1 MPWTV
6 FYISMSRICTV
17 REWSP
22 GYLCA
27 EAGHRILVLCLKVAD
42 VCPKVAD
49 VRFKLWDF
57 YPKAWDRTES
67 MFSQTFVY
75 VLPNFATSIP
85 ELFHLCPVCQGI
97 IFYSMKTNNSRTM
110 KRRPMLAGKARL
122 IAGAVMLAVAGGH
135 LSAQTAAPQ
144 KAKAYMVADAHLDT
158 QWNWDI
164 QTTIKEY
171 VWNTLN
177 QNLFLLNQYP
187 DYIFNFEG
195 GVKYAWMKEYY
206 PREYELMKA
215 FVKAGRWH
223 VSGASWDATDTL
235 VPSIES
241 FIRNIMLG
249 QEFYRKE
256 LGVES
261 TDIFLP
267 DCFGFG
273 WTLPTV
279 AAHCGLIGFSSQK
292 LDWRNNPFYGKSK
305 HPFTDVLWKGVEG
318 ESVMLAHGYDYGRR
332 WDNEDLSENKYLMEL
347 SRCTPLN
354 TVYRY
359 YGTGDV
365 GGSPTIASVAS
376 VEKGIKGDGPLKIIS
391 ATSDQLFKDYQ
402 PYDAHSELPVFDGE
416 LLMDVHGTG
425 CYTSQAAMKLYN
437 RQNELLGDA
446 AERASVA
453 AALLGTAEYPGKSL
467 TESWQRFI
475 FHQFHDDLT
484 GTSIPRA
491 YEFSWNDELLSLKQ
505 FSGILTH
512 AVGSVAGK
520 LDTRVKGIPVVLY
533 NASGFKA
540 ADVVTMEVKAP
551 RFPKGVAVYNEQG
564 KQVASQ
570 LVSYTDGKVRLLVEA
585 TVPAN
590 GYAVYDVRLSGEGR
604 KVSAVEATSIENSLY
619 KLTLNENGDITS
631 LLDKKNNKEL
641 VKAGKAIRLALF
653 TENESFEWPAWEI
666 LKKTVDATPISIT
679 EDVKMTLCENGALR
693 KTLCVEK
700 RHGDSFFRQY
710 IHLYEGILAHRIDFT
725 NEVDWQSANAL
736 LKAEFPLNLNNEK
749 ATYDLGVGSV
759 QRGNNSLTAY
769 EVYAQ
774 YWADLTDANGSYG
787 VSIMNDSKYGWDKPD
802 NNTLRLTLLH
812 TPKTKS
818 NYAYQDRQ
826 DFGRH
831 TFTYSLVGHTG
842 ALDVVRTRENAELLN
857 QRIKAFAVG
866 KHRGELG
873 KSYSLAFSDN
883 RNVLIKALKKAE
895 SSDEYVVRVYE
906 AGGKQAQK
914 ASIVFAD
921 NLVAAVE
928 ADGTEKTIGKA
939 AFSGNR
945 LEVSVNPNGI
955 KTYKVRFASNKKVQ
969 TVARPL
975 PLAYDKKCFSWNE
988 FKAAADFEAGYS
1000 YAAELIP
1007 TEMNVNGV
1015 PFKLET
1021 REELNGMACKG
1032 NVLKLPAD
1040 CAYNRLYILA
1050 AAASDKDV
1058 KGIFRTGKS
1067 VQEIIVPSYTGF
1079 IGQWGHTGHTEGYLK
1094 DAEVAY
1100 VGTHRHSGEGDQPYE
1115 FTYMFKF
1122 AIDLPEKATE
1132 VVLPDNKDIVIFAA
1146 TLTNV
1151 AAASVCPVSELF
1163 RTANKCN
1170 RYQTESSTERVN
1182 ILKQDM
1188 VMGYSSYVNEKEKP
1202 AFMVDGD
1209 ENTKWCAIAEMPH
1222 YVDFDLGSERSI
1234 NGWKLLNAAGENH
1247 SYITSSCFLQGKT
1260 DKNSEWRTLDYVSGN
1275 GKNVLNRTLNKPESV
1290 RYLRLLVTQPMQ
1302 SASGKDVRIYEME
1315 VYAK

>member
-1 MPWTV
+1 
-6 FYISMSRICTV
+6 
-17 REWSP
+17 
-22 GYLCA
+22 
-27 EAGHRILVLCLKVAD
+27 
-42 VCPKVAD
+42 
-49 VRFKLWDF
+49 
-57 YPKAWDRTES
+57 
-67 MFSQTFVY
+67 
-75 VLPNFATSIP
+75 
-85 ELFHLCPVCQGI
+85 
-97 IFYSMKTNNSRTM
+97 MKM
-110 KRRPMLAGKARL
+110 KRMLTGKARL
-122 IAGAVMLAVAGGH
+122 IAGAMMLVVAGGQV
-135 LSAQTAAPQ
+135 SAQTVAPK

-305 HPFTDVLWKGVEG
+305 HPFTIGLWKGVDG
-318 ESVMLAHGYDYGRR
+318 ASIMLAHGYDYGRR
-332 WDNEDLSENKYLMEL
+332 WNNEDLSKNKDLMEL
-347 SRCTPLN
+347 SKRTPLN

-376 VEKGIKGDGPLKIIS
+376 VEKGINGDGPLKIIS

-402 PYDAHSELPVFDGE
+402 PYNAHSELSVFDGE

-512 AVGSVAGK
+512 AVESVAGK
-520 LDTRVKGIPVVLY
+520 LDTRVKGTPVVLY
-533 NASGFKA
+533 NALGFKA
-540 ADVVTMEVKAP
+540 TDVVTMEVEAS

-590 GYAVYDVRLSGEGR
+590 GYAVYDVRLSGEGK
-604 KVSAVEATSIENSLY
+604 KVSVVEAASIENSLY

-710 IHLYEGILAHRIDFT
+710 IHLYEGALAHRIDFT
-725 NEVDWQSANAL
+725 NEVDWQSTNAL

-759 QRGNNSLTAY
+759 QRGNNILTAY

-774 YWADLTDANGSYG
+774 YWVDLTEANGSYG

-812 TPKTKS
+812 TPKTKR

-831 TFTYSLVGHTG
+831 IFTYSLVGHAG
-842 ALDVVRTRENAELLN
+842 ALDVVQTRENAELLN
-857 QRIKAFAVG
+857 QRIKAFATG

-873 KSYSLAFSDN
+873 KSYSLASSDN

-906 AGGKQAQK
+906 AAGKRAQK

-921 NLVAAVE
+921 DLVAAVE

-945 LEVSVNPNGI
+945 LEVSVNPNSI

-969 TVARPL
+969 TVAESL

-988 FKAAADFEAGYS
+988 FKAAADFESGYS

-1007 TEMNVNGV
+1007 AEMNVHGV

-1032 NVLKLPAD
+1032 NVLKLPVNH
-1040 CAYNRLYILA
+1040 AYNRLYILA

-1058 KGIFRTGKS
+1058 KGIFRAGKS
-1067 VQEIIVPSYTGF
+1067 AQEIIVPSYTGF

-1115 FTYMFKF
+1115 FTYMFKL

-1146 TLTNV
+1146 TLTDV
-1151 AAASVCPVSELF
+1151 AAAPVCPVSELF

-1170 RYQTESSTERVN
+1170 DYQVKSSVQRVN

-1222 YVDFDLGSERSI
+1222 YVDFDLGSERSV
-1234 NGWKLLNAAGENH
+1234 NGWKLLNAAGENY
-1247 SYITSSCFLQGKT
+1247 SYVTSTCFLQGKS
-1260 DKNSEWRTLDYVSGN
+1260 DKNGEWRTLDYVSGN
-1275 GKNVLNRTLNKPESV
+1275 SKNVLNRTLDKSENV

-1302 SASGKDVRIYEME
+1302 SSTGKDARIYEME

>member
-1 MPWTV
+1 MKKQIAV
-6 FYISMSRICTV
+6 
-17 REWSP
+17 
-22 GYLCA
+22 
-27 EAGHRILVLCLKVAD
+27 LVSALLLGGGAY
-42 VCPKVAD
+42 A
-49 VRFKLWDF
+49 
-57 YPKAWDRTES
+57 
-67 MFSQTFVY
+67 Q
-75 VLPNFATSIP
+75 
-85 ELFHLCPVCQGI
+85 
-97 IFYSMKTNNSRTM
+97 NS
-110 KRRPMLAGKARL
+110 
-122 IAGAVMLAVAGGH
+122 VQ
-135 LSAQTAAPQ
+135 AQKP
-144 KAKAYMVADAHLDT
+144 KAYMVSDAHLDT

-164 QTTIKEY
+164 QTTIKDY
-171 VWNTLN
+171 VWNTIS
-177 QNLFLLNQYP
+177 QNLFLLKQYP
-187 DYIFNFEG
+187 EYIFNFEG

-235 VPSIES
+235 VPSVES

-305 HPFTDVLWKGVEG
+305 HPFTIGLWKGVDG
-318 ESVMLAHGYDYGRR
+318 ASVMLAHGYDYGRR

-347 SRCTPLN
+347 SKCTPLN

-391 ATSDQLFKDYQ
+391 AASDQLFKDYQ
-402 PYDAHSELPVFDGE
+402 PYGSHPELPVFDGE

-453 AALLGTAEYPGKSL
+453 AALLGVAEYPGKSL

-512 AVGSVAGK
+512 SVGSVAGK

-540 ADVVTMEVKAP
+540 ADVVIIEVEAS
-551 RFPKGVAVYNEQG
+551 RFPKSVAVYNEQG
-564 KQVASQ
+564 KLVVSQ

-590 GYAVYDVRLSGEGR
+590 GYAVYDVRLSGEG
-604 KVSAVEATSIENSLY
+604 KEMPAVEAASVENSFY

-631 LLDKKNNKEL
+631 LFDKRNNKEL

-653 TENESFEWPAWEI
+653 TENKSFEWPAWEI
-666 LKKTVDATPISIT
+666 LKETVDATPISIT
-679 EDVKMTLCENGALR
+679 EDVKVTLCENGALR

-700 RHGDSFFRQY
+700 RHDDSFFRQY
-710 IHLYEGILAHRIDFT
+710 IHLYEGVLAHRIDFT
-725 NEVDWQSANAL
+725 NEVDWQSTNAL
-736 LKAEFPLNLNNEK
+736 LKAEFPLNLNNEV

-759 QRGNNSLTAY
+759 QRGNNILTAY

-812 TPKTKS
+812 TPKTKK

-826 DFGRH
+826 DFGHH
-831 TFTYSLVGHTG
+831 TFTYSLVGHVG
-842 ALDVVRTRENAELLN
+842 ALDVVQTRENAELLN
-857 QRIKAFAVG
+857 QRIKAFVVG

-906 AGGKQAQK
+906 AAGKQAQK

-939 AFSGNR
+939 TFSGNR
-945 LEVSVNPNGI
+945 LEVSVNPNSI

-969 TVARPL
+969 TVAEPL
-975 PLAYDKKCFSWNE
+975 PLVYDKKCFSWNE
-988 FKAAADFEAGYS
+988 FKAAANFESGYS

-1007 TEMNVNGV
+1007 AEMNVHGV

-1040 CAYNRLYILA
+1040 CTYNRLYILA

-1058 KGIFRTGKS
+1058 KGIFRVGKY
-1067 VQEIIVPSYTGF
+1067 VQEVIVPSYTGF

-1122 AIDLPEKATE
+1122 AIDLPERATE

-1146 TLTNV
+1146 TLTDV
-1151 AAASVCPVSELF
+1151 AATSVCPASELF

-1222 YVDFDLGSERSI
+1222 YVDFDLGGERSI

-1247 SYITSSCFLQGKT
+1247 SYVTSSCFLQGKS
-1260 DKNSEWRTLDYVSGN
+1260 DKNGEWRTLDYVSGN
-1275 GKNVLNRTLNKPESV
+1275 GKNVLNRTLNKSESV

-1315 VYAK
+1315 VYE

>member
-1 MPWTV
+1 
-6 FYISMSRICTV
+6 
-17 REWSP
+17 
-22 GYLCA
+22 
-27 EAGHRILVLCLKVAD
+27 
-42 VCPKVAD
+42 
-49 VRFKLWDF
+49 
-57 YPKAWDRTES
+57 
-67 MFSQTFVY
+67 
-75 VLPNFATSIP
+75 
-85 ELFHLCPVCQGI
+85 
-97 IFYSMKTNNSRTM
+97 MKNNNNRTM
-110 KRRPMLAGKARL
+110 KMKRMLTGKARL
-122 IAGAVMLAVAGGH
+122 IAGAMMLVVAGGQV
-135 LSAQTAAPQ
+135 SAQTVAPK

-206 PREYELMKA
+206 PSEYELMKA

-305 HPFTDVLWKGVEG
+305 HPFTIGLWKGVDG
-318 ESVMLAHGYDYGRR
+318 ASIMLAHGYDYGRR
-332 WDNEDLSENKYLMEL
+332 WNNEDLSKNKDLMEL
-347 SRCTPLN
+347 SKRTPLN

-376 VEKGIKGDGPLKIIS
+376 VEKGINGDGPLKIIS

-402 PYDAHSELPVFDGE
+402 PYNAHSELSVFDGE

-512 AVGSVAGK
+512 AVESVAGK
-520 LDTRVKGIPVVLY
+520 LDTRVKGTPVVLY

-540 ADVVTMEVKAP
+540 TDVVTMEVEAS

-590 GYAVYDVRLSGEGR
+590 GYAVYDVRLSGEGK
-604 KVSAVEATSIENSLY
+604 KVSVVEAASIENSLY

-710 IHLYEGILAHRIDFT
+710 IHLYEGALAHRIDFT
-725 NEVDWQSANAL
+725 NEVDWQSTNAL

-759 QRGNNSLTAY
+759 QRGNNILTAY

-774 YWADLTDANGSYG
+774 YWADLTEANGSYG

-812 TPKTKS
+812 TPKTKR

-831 TFTYSLVGHTG
+831 IFTYSLVGHAG
-842 ALDVVRTRENAELLN
+842 ALDVVQTRENAELLN
-857 QRIKAFAVG
+857 QRIKAFATG

-873 KSYSLAFSDN
+873 KSYSLASSDN

-906 AGGKQAQK
+906 AAGKRAQK

-921 NLVAAVE
+921 DLVAAVE

-945 LEVSVNPNGI
+945 LEVSVNPNSI

-969 TVARPL
+969 TVAESL

-988 FKAAADFEAGYS
+988 FKAAADFESGYS

-1007 TEMNVNGV
+1007 AEMNVHGV

-1032 NVLKLPAD
+1032 NVLKLPVNH
-1040 CAYNRLYILA
+1040 AYNRLYILA

-1058 KGIFRTGKS
+1058 KGIFRAGKS
-1067 VQEIIVPSYTGF
+1067 AQEIIVPSYTGF

-1115 FTYMFKF
+1115 FTYMFKL

-1146 TLTNV
+1146 TLTDV
-1151 AAASVCPVSELF
+1151 AAAPVCPVSELF

-1170 RYQTESSTERVN
+1170 DYQVESSVQRVN

-1222 YVDFDLGSERSI
+1222 YVDFDLGSERSV

-1247 SYITSSCFLQGKT
+1247 SYVTSTCFLQGKS
-1260 DKNSEWRTLDYVSGN
+1260 DKNGEWRTLDYVSGN
-1275 GKNVLNRTLNKPESV
+1275 SKNVLNRTLDKSENV

-1302 SASGKDVRIYEME
+1302 SSTGKDARIYEME

>member
-305 HPFTDVLWKGVEG
+305 HPFTVGLWKGVDG
-318 ESVMLAHGYDYGRR
+318 ASVMLAHGYDYGRR

-1202 AFMVDGD
+1202 TFMVDGD

-1247 SYITSSCFLQGKT
+1247 SYVTSSCFLQGKT

>member
-1 MPWTV
+1 
-6 FYISMSRICTV
+6 
-17 REWSP
+17 
-22 GYLCA
+22 
-27 EAGHRILVLCLKVAD
+27 
-42 VCPKVAD
+42 
-49 VRFKLWDF
+49 
-57 YPKAWDRTES
+57 
-67 MFSQTFVY
+67 
-75 VLPNFATSIP
+75 
-85 ELFHLCPVCQGI
+85 
-97 IFYSMKTNNSRTM
+97 MKM
-110 KRRPMLAGKARL
+110 KRMLTGKARL
-122 IAGAVMLAVAGGH
+122 IAGAMMLVVAGGQV
-135 LSAQTAAPQ
+135 SAQTVAPK

-235 VPSIES
+235 VPSVES

-305 HPFTDVLWKGVEG
+305 HPFTIGLWKGVDG
-318 ESVMLAHGYDYGRR
+318 ASVMLAHGYDYGRR
-332 WDNEDLSENKYLMEL
+332 WDNEDLSENKYLMDL
-347 SRCTPLN
+347 SKCTPLN

-391 ATSDQLFKDYQ
+391 AASDQLFKDYQ
-402 PYDAHSELPVFDGE
+402 PYGSHPELPVFDGE

-453 AALLGTAEYPGKSL
+453 AALLGVAEYPGKSL

-512 AVGSVAGK
+512 SVGSVAGK
-520 LDTRVKGIPVVLY
+520 LDTRVKGIPVVFY

-540 ADVVTMEVKAP
+540 ADVVTIEVEAS
-551 RFPKGVAVYNEQG
+551 RFPKSVAVYNEQG
-564 KQVASQ
+564 KLVVSQ

-590 GYAVYDVRLSGEGR
+590 GYAVYDVRLSGEG
-604 KVSAVEATSIENSLY
+604 KEMPAVEAASVENSFY

-631 LLDKKNNKEL
+631 LFDKRNNKEL

-653 TENESFEWPAWEI
+653 TENKSFEWPAWEI
-666 LKKTVDATPISIT
+666 LKETVDATPISIT
-679 EDVKMTLCENGALR
+679 EDVKVTLCENGALR

-710 IHLYEGILAHRIDFT
+710 IHLYEGALAHRIDFT
-725 NEVDWQSANAL
+725 NEVDWQSTNAL

-759 QRGNNSLTAY
+759 QRGNNILTAY

-812 TPKTKS
+812 TPKTKK

-826 DFGRH
+826 DFGHH
-831 TFTYSLVGHTG
+831 TFTYSLVGHVG
-842 ALDVVRTRENAELLN
+842 ALDVVQTRENAELLN
-857 QRIKAFAVG
+857 QRIKAFVVG

-906 AGGKQAQK
+906 AAGKRAQK

-921 NLVAAVE
+921 DLVAAVE

-945 LEVSVNPNGI
+945 LEVSVNPNSI

-969 TVARPL
+969 TVAESL

-988 FKAAADFEAGYS
+988 FKAAADFESGYS

-1007 TEMNVNGV
+1007 AEMNVHGV

-1021 REELNGMACKG
+1021 CEELNGMACKG
-1032 NVLKLPAD
+1032 NVLKLPVNH
-1040 CAYNRLYILA
+1040 AYNRLYILA

-1058 KGIFRTGKS
+1058 KGIFRAGKS
-1067 VQEIIVPSYTGF
+1067 AQEIIVPSYTGF

-1115 FTYMFKF
+1115 FTYMFKL

-1146 TLTNV
+1146 TLTDV
-1151 AAASVCPVSELF
+1151 AAAPVCPVSELF

-1170 RYQTESSTERVN
+1170 DYQVESSVQRVN

-1222 YVDFDLGSERSI
+1222 YVDFDLGSERSV

-1247 SYITSSCFLQGKT
+1247 SYVTSTCFLQGKS
-1260 DKNSEWRTLDYVSGN
+1260 DKNGEWRTLDYVSGN
-1275 GKNVLNRTLNKPESV
+1275 SKNVLNRTLDKSENV

-1302 SASGKDVRIYEME
+1302 SSTGKDARIYEME

>member
-1 MPWTV
+1 
-6 FYISMSRICTV
+6 
-17 REWSP
+17 
-22 GYLCA
+22 
-27 EAGHRILVLCLKVAD
+27 
-42 VCPKVAD
+42 
-49 VRFKLWDF
+49 
-57 YPKAWDRTES
+57 
-67 MFSQTFVY
+67 
-75 VLPNFATSIP
+75 
-85 ELFHLCPVCQGI
+85 
-97 IFYSMKTNNSRTM
+97 MKM
-110 KRRPMLAGKARL
+110 KRMLTGKARL
-122 IAGAVMLAVAGGH
+122 IAGAMMLVVAGGQV
-135 LSAQTAAPQ
+135 SAQTVAPK

-305 HPFTDVLWKGVEG
+305 HPFTIGLWKGVDG
-318 ESVMLAHGYDYGRR
+318 ASIMLAHGYDYGRR
-332 WDNEDLSENKYLMEL
+332 WNNEDLSKNKDLMEL
-347 SRCTPLN
+347 SKRTPLN

-376 VEKGIKGDGPLKIIS
+376 VEKGINGDGPLKIIS

-402 PYDAHSELPVFDGE
+402 PYNAHSELSVFDGE

-512 AVGSVAGK
+512 AVESVAGK
-520 LDTRVKGIPVVLY
+520 LDTRVKGTPVVLY

-540 ADVVTMEVKAP
+540 TDVVTMEVEAS

-590 GYAVYDVRLSGEGR
+590 GYAVYDVRLSGEGK
-604 KVSAVEATSIENSLY
+604 KVSVVEAASIENSLY

-710 IHLYEGILAHRIDFT
+710 IHLYEGALAHRIDFT
-725 NEVDWQSANAL
+725 NEVDWQSTNAL

-759 QRGNNSLTAY
+759 QRGNNILTAY

-774 YWADLTDANGSYG
+774 YWVDLTEANGSYG

-812 TPKTKS
+812 TPKTKR

-831 TFTYSLVGHTG
+831 IFTYSLVGHAGT
-842 ALDVVRTRENAELLN
+842 LDVVQTRENAELLN
-857 QRIKAFAVG
+857 QRIKAFATG

-873 KSYSLAFSDN
+873 KSYSLASSDN

-906 AGGKQAQK
+906 AAGKRAQK

-921 NLVAAVE
+921 DLVAAVE
-928 ADGTEKTIGKA
+928 ADGAEKTIGKA

-945 LEVSVNPNGI
+945 LEVSVNPNSI

-969 TVARPL
+969 TVAESL

-988 FKAAADFEAGYS
+988 FKAAADFESGYS

-1007 TEMNVNGV
+1007 AEMNVHGV

-1032 NVLKLPAD
+1032 NVLKLPVNH
-1040 CAYNRLYILA
+1040 AYNRLYILA

-1058 KGIFRTGKS
+1058 KGIFRAGKS
-1067 VQEIIVPSYTGF
+1067 AQEIIVPSYTGF

-1115 FTYMFKF
+1115 FTYMFKL

-1146 TLTNV
+1146 TLTDV
-1151 AAASVCPVSELF
+1151 AAAPVCPVSELF

-1170 RYQTESSTERVN
+1170 DYQVESSVQRVN

-1222 YVDFDLGSERSI
+1222 YIDFDLGSERSV

-1247 SYITSSCFLQGKT
+1247 SYVTSTCFLQGKS
-1260 DKNSEWRTLDYVSGN
+1260 DKNGEWRTLDYVSGN
-1275 GKNVLNRTLNKPESV
+1275 SKNVLNRTLDKSENV

-1302 SASGKDVRIYEME
+1302 SSTGKDARIYEME

>member
-1 MPWTV
+1 MKK
-6 FYISMSRICTV
+6 R
-17 REWSP
+17 
-22 GYLCA
+22 
-27 EAGHRILVLCLKVAD
+27 RIL
-42 VCPKVAD
+42 
-49 VRFKLWDF
+49 
-57 YPKAWDRTES
+57 
-67 MFSQTFVY
+67 M
-75 VLPNFATSIP
+75 
-85 ELFHLCPVCQGI
+85 G
-97 IFYSMKTNNSRTM
+97 KTH
-110 KRRPMLAGKARL
+110 L
-122 IAGAVMLAVAGGH
+122 IAGAVMLAVAGGQ
-135 LSAQTAAPQ
+135 LSAQTVAPK

-164 QTTIKEY
+164 QTTIKDY

-235 VPSIES
+235 VPSVES

-305 HPFTDVLWKGVEG
+305 HPFTIGLWKGVDG
-318 ESVMLAHGYDYGRR
+318 ASVMLAHGYDYGRR

-347 SRCTPLN
+347 SKCTPLN

-365 GGSPTIASVAS
+365 GGSPTIASVAF

-391 ATSDQLFKDYQ
+391 AASDQLFKDYQ
-402 PYDAHSELPVFDGE
+402 PYGSHPELPVFDGE

-453 AALLGTAEYPGKSL
+453 AALLGVAEYPGKSL

-512 AVGSVAGK
+512 SVGSVAGK

-540 ADVVTMEVKAP
+540 ADVVIIEVEAS
-551 RFPKGVAVYNEQG
+551 RFPKSVAVYNEQG
-564 KQVASQ
+564 KLVVSQ

-590 GYAVYDVRLSGEGR
+590 GYAVYDVRLSGEG
-604 KVSAVEATSIENSLY
+604 KEMPAVEAASVENSFY

-631 LLDKKNNKEL
+631 LFDKRNNKEL

-653 TENESFEWPAWEI
+653 TENKSFEWPAWEI
-666 LKKTVDATPISIT
+666 LKETVDATPISIT
-679 EDVKMTLCENGALR
+679 EDVKVTLCENGALR

-700 RHGDSFFRQY
+700 RHDDSFFRQY
-710 IHLYEGILAHRIDFT
+710 IHLYEGVLAHRIDFT
-725 NEVDWQSANAL
+725 NEVDWQSTNAL
-736 LKAEFPLNLNNEK
+736 LKAEFPLNLNNEV

-759 QRGNNSLTAY
+759 QRGNNILTAY

-812 TPKTKS
+812 TPKTKK

-826 DFGRH
+826 DFGHH
-831 TFTYSLVGHTG
+831 TFTYSLVGHVG
-842 ALDVVRTRENAELLN
+842 ALDVVQTRENAELLN
-857 QRIKAFAVG
+857 QRIKAFVVG

-906 AGGKQAQK
+906 AAGKQAQK

-939 AFSGNR
+939 TFSGNR
-945 LEVSVNPNGI
+945 LEVSVNPNSI

-969 TVARPL
+969 TVAEPL
-975 PLAYDKKCFSWNE
+975 PLVYDKKCFSWNE
-988 FKAAADFEAGYS
+988 FKAAANFESGYS

-1007 TEMNVNGV
+1007 AEMNVHGV

-1040 CAYNRLYILA
+1040 CTYNRLYILA

-1058 KGIFRTGKS
+1058 KGIFRVGKY
-1067 VQEIIVPSYTGF
+1067 VQEVIVPSYTGF

-1122 AIDLPEKATE
+1122 AIDLPERATE

-1146 TLTNV
+1146 TLTDV
-1151 AAASVCPVSELF
+1151 AATSVCPASELF

-1222 YVDFDLGSERSI
+1222 YVDFDLGGERSI

-1247 SYITSSCFLQGKT
+1247 SYVTSSCFLQGKS
-1260 DKNSEWRTLDYVSGN
+1260 DKNGEWRTLDYVSGN
-1275 GKNVLNRTLNKPESV
+1275 GKNVLNRTLNKSESV

-1315 VYAK
+1315 VYE

>member
-1 MPWTV
+1 MKK
-6 FYISMSRICTV
+6 R
-17 REWSP
+17 
-22 GYLCA
+22 
-27 EAGHRILVLCLKVAD
+27 RIL
-42 VCPKVAD
+42 
-49 VRFKLWDF
+49 
-57 YPKAWDRTES
+57 
-67 MFSQTFVY
+67 M
-75 VLPNFATSIP
+75 
-85 ELFHLCPVCQGI
+85 G
-97 IFYSMKTNNSRTM
+97 KTH
-110 KRRPMLAGKARL
+110 L
-122 IAGAVMLAVAGGH
+122 IAGAVMLAVAGGQ
-135 LSAQTAAPQ
+135 LSAQTVAPK

-164 QTTIKEY
+164 QTTIKDY

-235 VPSIES
+235 VPSVES

-305 HPFTDVLWKGVEG
+305 HPFTIGLWKGVDG
-318 ESVMLAHGYDYGRR
+318 ASVMLAHGYDYGRR
-332 WDNEDLSENKYLMEL
+332 WDNEDLSENRYLMEL
-347 SRCTPLN
+347 SKCTPLN

-391 ATSDQLFKDYQ
+391 AASDQLFKDYQ
-402 PYDAHSELPVFDGE
+402 PYGSHPELPVFDGE

-453 AALLGTAEYPGKSL
+453 AALLGVAEYPGKSL

-505 FSGILTH
+505 FSSILTH
-512 AVGSVAGK
+512 SVGSVAGK

-540 ADVVTMEVKAP
+540 TDVVTIEVEAS
-551 RFPKGVAVYNEQG
+551 RFPKSVAVYNEQG
-564 KQVASQ
+564 KLVVSQ

-590 GYAVYDVRLSGEGR
+590 GYAVYDVRLSGEG
-604 KVSAVEATSIENSLY
+604 KEMSAVEAASVENSFY

-631 LLDKKNNKEL
+631 LFDKRINKEL

-653 TENESFEWPAWEI
+653 TENKSFEWPAWEI
-666 LKKTVDATPISIT
+666 LKETVDATPISIT
-679 EDVKMTLCENGALR
+679 EDVKVTLCENGALR

-700 RHGDSFFRQY
+700 RHDDSFFRQY
-710 IHLYEGILAHRIDFT
+710 IHLYEGVLAHRIDFT
-725 NEVDWQSANAL
+725 NEVDWQSTNAL
-736 LKAEFPLNLNNEK
+736 LKAEFPLNLNNEV

-759 QRGNNSLTAY
+759 QRGNNILTAY

-812 TPKTKS
+812 TPKTKK

-826 DFGRH
+826 DFGHH
-831 TFTYSLVGHTG
+831 TFTYSLVGHVG
-842 ALDVVRTRENAELLN
+842 ALDVVQTRENAELLN
-857 QRIKAFAVG
+857 QRIKAFVVG

-873 KSYSLAFSDN
+873 KSYSLAFPITGMY
-883 RNVLIKALKKAE
+883 LLK
-895 SSDEYVVRVYE
+895 
-906 AGGKQAQK
+906 
-914 ASIVFAD
+914 
-921 NLVAAVE
+921 
-928 ADGTEKTIGKA
+928 
-939 AFSGNR
+939 
-945 LEVSVNPNGI
+945 P
-955 KTYKVRFASNKKVQ
+955 
-969 TVARPL
+969 
-975 PLAYDKKCFSWNE
+975 
-988 FKAAADFEAGYS
+988 
-1000 YAAELIP
+1000 
-1007 TEMNVNGV
+1007 
-1015 PFKLET
+1015 
-1021 REELNGMACKG
+1021 
-1032 NVLKLPAD
+1032 
-1040 CAYNRLYILA
+1040 
-1050 AAASDKDV
+1050 
-1058 KGIFRTGKS
+1058 
-1067 VQEIIVPSYTGF
+1067 
-1079 IGQWGHTGHTEGYLK
+1079 
-1094 DAEVAY
+1094 
-1100 VGTHRHSGEGDQPYE
+1100 
-1115 FTYMFKF
+1115 
-1122 AIDLPEKATE
+1122 
-1132 VVLPDNKDIVIFAA
+1132 
-1146 TLTNV
+1146 
-1151 AAASVCPVSELF
+1151 
-1163 RTANKCN
+1163 
-1170 RYQTESSTERVN
+1170 
-1182 ILKQDM
+1182 
-1188 VMGYSSYVNEKEKP
+1188 
-1202 AFMVDGD
+1202 
-1209 ENTKWCAIAEMPH
+1209 
-1222 YVDFDLGSERSI
+1222 
-1234 NGWKLLNAAGENH
+1234 
-1247 SYITSSCFLQGKT
+1247 
-1260 DKNSEWRTLDYVSGN
+1260 
-1275 GKNVLNRTLNKPESV
+1275 
-1290 RYLRLLVTQPMQ
+1290 
-1302 SASGKDVRIYEME
+1302 
-1315 VYAK
+1315 

>member
-27 EAGHRILVLCLKVAD
+27 EARHRILVLCLKIAD

-305 HPFTDVLWKGVEG
+305 HPFTVGLWKGVDG
-318 ESVMLAHGYDYGRR
+318 ASVMLAHGYDYGRR

-347 SRCTPLN
+347 SKCTPLN

-402 PYDAHSELPVFDGE
+402 PYGSHPELPVFDGE

-759 QRGNNSLTAY
+759 QRGNNILTAY

-1247 SYITSSCFLQGKT
+1247 SYVTSSCFLQGKT

>member
-1 MPWTV
+1 
-6 FYISMSRICTV
+6 
-17 REWSP
+17 
-22 GYLCA
+22 
-27 EAGHRILVLCLKVAD
+27 
-42 VCPKVAD
+42 
-49 VRFKLWDF
+49 
-57 YPKAWDRTES
+57 
-67 MFSQTFVY
+67 
-75 VLPNFATSIP
+75 
-85 ELFHLCPVCQGI
+85 
-97 IFYSMKTNNSRTM
+97 MKM
-110 KRRPMLAGKARL
+110 KRMLTGKARL
-122 IAGAVMLAVAGGH
+122 IAGAMMLVVAGGQV
-135 LSAQTAAPQ
+135 SAQTVAPK

-305 HPFTDVLWKGVEG
+305 HPFTIGLWKGVDG
-318 ESVMLAHGYDYGRR
+318 ASIMLAHGYDYGRR
-332 WDNEDLSENKYLMEL
+332 WNNEDLSKNKDLMEL
-347 SRCTPLN
+347 SKRTPLN

-376 VEKGIKGDGPLKIIS
+376 VEKGINGDGPLKIIS

-402 PYDAHSELPVFDGE
+402 PYNAHSELSVFDGE

-512 AVGSVAGK
+512 AVESVAGK
-520 LDTRVKGIPVVLY
+520 LDTRVKGTPVVLY

-540 ADVVTMEVKAP
+540 TDVVTMEVEAS

-590 GYAVYDVRLSGEGR
+590 GYAVYDVRLSGEGK
-604 KVSAVEATSIENSLY
+604 KVSVVEAASIENSLY

-710 IHLYEGILAHRIDFT
+710 IHLYEGALAHRIDFT
-725 NEVDWQSANAL
+725 NEVDWQSTNAL

-759 QRGNNSLTAY
+759 QRGNNILTAY

-774 YWADLTDANGSYG
+774 YWVDLTEANGSYG

-812 TPKTKS
+812 TPKTKR

-831 TFTYSLVGHTG
+831 IFTYSLVGHAG
-842 ALDVVRTRENAELLN
+842 ALDVVQTRENAELLN
-857 QRIKAFAVG
+857 QRIKAFATG

-873 KSYSLAFSDN
+873 KSYSLASSDN

-906 AGGKQAQK
+906 AAGKRAQK

-921 NLVAAVE
+921 DLVAAVE

-945 LEVSVNPNGI
+945 LEVSVNPNSI

-969 TVARPL
+969 TVAESL

-988 FKAAADFEAGYS
+988 FKAAADFESGYS

-1007 TEMNVNGV
+1007 AEMNVHGV

-1032 NVLKLPAD
+1032 NVLKLPVNH
-1040 CAYNRLYILA
+1040 AYNRLYILA

-1058 KGIFRTGKS
+1058 KGIFRAGKS
-1067 VQEIIVPSYTGF
+1067 AQEIIVPSYTGF

-1115 FTYMFKF
+1115 FTYMFKL

-1146 TLTNV
+1146 TLTDV
-1151 AAASVCPVSELF
+1151 AAAPVCPVSELF

-1170 RYQTESSTERVN
+1170 DYQVESSVQRVN

-1222 YVDFDLGSERSI
+1222 YVDFDLGSERSV

-1247 SYITSSCFLQGKT
+1247 SYVTSTCFLQGKS
-1260 DKNSEWRTLDYVSGN
+1260 DKNGEWRTLDYVSGN
-1275 GKNVLNRTLNKPESV
+1275 SKNVLNRTLDKSENV

-1302 SASGKDVRIYEME
+1302 SSTGKDARIYEME

>member
-1 MPWTV
+1 MKQ
-6 FYISMSRICTV
+6 R
-17 REWSP
+17 
-22 GYLCA
+22 
-27 EAGHRILVLCLKVAD
+27 RIL
-42 VCPKVAD
+42 
-49 VRFKLWDF
+49 
-57 YPKAWDRTES
+57 
-67 MFSQTFVY
+67 M
-75 VLPNFATSIP
+75 
-85 ELFHLCPVCQGI
+85 G
-97 IFYSMKTNNSRTM
+97 KTH
-110 KRRPMLAGKARL
+110 L
-122 IAGAVMLAVAGGH
+122 IAGAVMLAVAGGQ
-135 LSAQTAAPQ
+135 LSAQTVAPK

-164 QTTIKEY
+164 QTTIKDY

-235 VPSIES
+235 VPSVES

-305 HPFTDVLWKGVEG
+305 HPFTIGLWKGVDG
-318 ESVMLAHGYDYGRR
+318 ASVMLAHGYDYGRR
-332 WDNEDLSENKYLMEL
+332 WDNEDLSENRYLMEL
-347 SRCTPLN
+347 SKCTPLN

-391 ATSDQLFKDYQ
+391 AASDQLFKDYQ
-402 PYDAHSELPVFDGE
+402 PYGSHPELPVFDGE

-453 AALLGTAEYPGKSL
+453 AALLGVAEYPGKSL

-505 FSGILTH
+505 FSSILTH
-512 AVGSVAGK
+512 SVGSVAGK

-540 ADVVTMEVKAP
+540 TDVVTIEVEAS
-551 RFPKGVAVYNEQG
+551 RFPKSVAVYNEQG
-564 KQVASQ
+564 KLVVSQ

-590 GYAVYDVRLSGEGR
+590 GYAVYDVRLSGEG
-604 KVSAVEATSIENSLY
+604 KEMSAVEAASVENSFY

-631 LLDKKNNKEL
+631 LFDKRINKEL

-653 TENESFEWPAWEI
+653 TENKSFEWPAWEI
-666 LKKTVDATPISIT
+666 LKETVDATPISIT
-679 EDVKMTLCENGALR
+679 EDVKVTLCENGALR

-700 RHGDSFFRQY
+700 RHDDSFFRQY
-710 IHLYEGILAHRIDFT
+710 IHLYEGVLAHRIDFT
-725 NEVDWQSANAL
+725 NEVDWQSTNAL
-736 LKAEFPLNLNNEK
+736 LKAEFPLNLNNEV

-759 QRGNNSLTAY
+759 QRGNNILTAY

-812 TPKTKS
+812 TPKTKK

-826 DFGRH
+826 DFGHH
-831 TFTYSLVGHTG
+831 TFTYSLVGHVG
-842 ALDVVRTRENAELLN
+842 ALDVVQTRENAELLN
-857 QRIKAFAVG
+857 QRIKAFVVG

-906 AGGKQAQK
+906 AAGKQAQK

-939 AFSGNR
+939 TFSGNR
-945 LEVSVNPNGI
+945 LEVSVNPNSNN
-955 KTYKVRFASNKKVQ
+955 TYKVRFASNKKVQ
-969 TVARPL
+969 TVAEPL
-975 PLAYDKKCFSWNE
+975 PLVYDKKCFSWNE
-988 FKAAADFEAGYS
+988 FKAAANFESGYS

-1007 TEMNVNGV
+1007 AEMNVHGV

-1040 CAYNRLYILA
+1040 CTYNRLYILA

-1058 KGIFRTGKS
+1058 KGIFRVGKYG
-1067 VQEIIVPSYTGF
+1067 QEVIVPSYTGF

-1122 AIDLPEKATE
+1122 AIDLPEMATE

-1146 TLTNV
+1146 TLTDV
-1151 AAASVCPVSELF
+1151 AATSVCPASELF

-1222 YVDFDLGSERSI
+1222 YVDFDLGGERSI

-1247 SYITSSCFLQGKT
+1247 SYVTSSCFLQGKS
-1260 DKNSEWRTLDYVSGN
+1260 DKNGEWRTLDYVSGN
-1275 GKNVLNRTLNKPESV
+1275 GKNVLNRTLNKSESV

-1315 VYAK
+1315 VYE

>member
-1 MPWTV
+1 
-6 FYISMSRICTV
+6 
-17 REWSP
+17 
-22 GYLCA
+22 
-27 EAGHRILVLCLKVAD
+27 
-42 VCPKVAD
+42 
-49 VRFKLWDF
+49 
-57 YPKAWDRTES
+57 
-67 MFSQTFVY
+67 
-75 VLPNFATSIP
+75 
-85 ELFHLCPVCQGI
+85 
-97 IFYSMKTNNSRTM
+97 MKM
-110 KRRPMLAGKARL
+110 KRMLTGKARL
-122 IAGAVMLAVAGGH
+122 IAGAMMLVVAGGQV
-135 LSAQTAAPQ
+135 SAQTVAPK

-235 VPSIES
+235 VPSVES

-305 HPFTDVLWKGVEG
+305 HPFTIGLWKGVDG
-318 ESVMLAHGYDYGRR
+318 ASVMLAHGYDYGRR
-332 WDNEDLSENKYLMEL
+332 WDNEDLSENKYLMDL
-347 SRCTPLN
+347 SKCTPLN

-391 ATSDQLFKDYQ
+391 AASDQLFKDYQ
-402 PYDAHSELPVFDGE
+402 PYGSHPELPVFDGE

-453 AALLGTAEYPGKSL
+453 AALLGVAEYPGKSL

-512 AVGSVAGK
+512 SVGSVAGK
-520 LDTRVKGIPVVLY
+520 LDTRVKGIPVVFY

-540 ADVVTMEVKAP
+540 ADVVTIEVEAS
-551 RFPKGVAVYNEQG
+551 RFPKSVAVYNEQG
-564 KQVASQ
+564 KLVVSQ

-590 GYAVYDVRLSGEGR
+590 GYAVYDVRLSGEG
-604 KVSAVEATSIENSLY
+604 KEMPAVEAASVENSFY

-631 LLDKKNNKEL
+631 LFDKRNNKEL

-653 TENESFEWPAWEI
+653 TENKSFEWPAWEI
-666 LKKTVDATPISIT
+666 LKETVDATPISIT
-679 EDVKMTLCENGALR
+679 EDVKVTLCENGALR

-700 RHGDSFFRQY
+700 RHDDSFFRQY
-710 IHLYEGILAHRIDFT
+710 IHLYEGVLAHRIDFT
-725 NEVDWQSANAL
+725 NEVDWQSTNAL

-759 QRGNNSLTAY
+759 QRGNNILTAY

-812 TPKTKS
+812 TPKTKK

-826 DFGRH
+826 DFGHH
-831 TFTYSLVGHTG
+831 TFTYSLVGHVG
-842 ALDVVRTRENAELLN
+842 ALDVVQTRENAELLN
-857 QRIKAFAVG
+857 QRIKAFVVG

-906 AGGKQAQK
+906 AAGKRAQK

-921 NLVAAVE
+921 DLVAAVE

-945 LEVSVNPNGI
+945 LEVSVNPNSI

-969 TVARPL
+969 TVAESL

-988 FKAAADFEAGYS
+988 FKAAADFESGYS

-1007 TEMNVNGV
+1007 AEMNVHGV

-1032 NVLKLPAD
+1032 NVLKLPVNH
-1040 CAYNRLYILA
+1040 AYNRLYILA

-1058 KGIFRTGKS
+1058 KGIFRAGKS
-1067 VQEIIVPSYTGF
+1067 AQEIIVPSYTGF

-1115 FTYMFKF
+1115 FTYMFKL

-1146 TLTNV
+1146 TLTDV
-1151 AAASVCPVSELF
+1151 AAAPVCPVSELF

-1170 RYQTESSTERVN
+1170 DYQVESSVQRVN

-1222 YVDFDLGSERSI
+1222 YVDFDLGSERSV

-1247 SYITSSCFLQGKT
+1247 SYVTSTCFLQGKS
-1260 DKNSEWRTLDYVSGN
+1260 DKNGEWRTLDYVSGN
-1275 GKNVLNRTLNKPESV
+1275 SKNVLNRTLDKSENV

-1302 SASGKDVRIYEME
+1302 SSTGKDARIYEME

>member
-1 MPWTV
+1 MKK
-6 FYISMSRICTV
+6 R
-17 REWSP
+17 
-22 GYLCA
+22 
-27 EAGHRILVLCLKVAD
+27 RIL
-42 VCPKVAD
+42 
-49 VRFKLWDF
+49 
-57 YPKAWDRTES
+57 
-67 MFSQTFVY
+67 M
-75 VLPNFATSIP
+75 
-85 ELFHLCPVCQGI
+85 G
-97 IFYSMKTNNSRTM
+97 KTH
-110 KRRPMLAGKARL
+110 L
-122 IAGAVMLAVAGGH
+122 IAGAVMLAVAGGQ
-135 LSAQTAAPQ
+135 LSAQTVAPK

-164 QTTIKEY
+164 QTTIKDY

-235 VPSIES
+235 VPSVES

-305 HPFTDVLWKGVEG
+305 HPFTIGLWKGVDG
-318 ESVMLAHGYDYGRR
+318 ASVMLAHGYDYGRR
-332 WDNEDLSENKYLMEL
+332 WDNEDLSENRYLMEL
-347 SRCTPLN
+347 SKCTPLN

-391 ATSDQLFKDYQ
+391 AASDQLFKDYQ
-402 PYDAHSELPVFDGE
+402 PYGSHPELPVFDGE

-453 AALLGTAEYPGKSL
+453 AALLGVAEYPGKSL

-505 FSGILTH
+505 FSSILTH
-512 AVGSVAGK
+512 SVGSVAGK

-540 ADVVTMEVKAP
+540 TEVVTIEVEAS
-551 RFPKGVAVYNEQG
+551 RFPKSVAVYNEQG
-564 KQVASQ
+564 KLVVSQ

-590 GYAVYDVRLSGEGR
+590 GYAVYDVRLSGEG
-604 KVSAVEATSIENSLY
+604 KEMSAVEAASVENSFY

-631 LLDKKNNKEL
+631 LFDKRINKEL

-653 TENESFEWPAWEI
+653 TENKSFEWPAWEI
-666 LKKTVDATPISIT
+666 LKETVDATPISIT
-679 EDVKMTLCENGALR
+679 EDVKVTLCENGALR

-700 RHGDSFFRQY
+700 RHDDSFFRQY
-710 IHLYEGILAHRIDFT
+710 IHLYEGVLAHRIDFT
-725 NEVDWQSANAL
+725 NEVDWQSTNAL
-736 LKAEFPLNLNNEK
+736 LKAEFPLNLNNEV

-759 QRGNNSLTAY
+759 QRGNNILTAY

-812 TPKTKS
+812 TPKTKK

-826 DFGRH
+826 DFGHH
-831 TFTYSLVGHTG
+831 TFTYSLVGHVG
-842 ALDVVRTRENAELLN
+842 ALDVVQTRENAELLN
-857 QRIKAFAVG
+857 QRIKAFVVG

-883 RNVLIKALKKAE
+883 RNVLIKALKKDE

-906 AGGKQAQK
+906 AAGKQAQK

-939 AFSGNR
+939 TFSGNR
-945 LEVSVNPNGI
+945 LEVSVNPNSI

-969 TVARPL
+969 TVAEPL
-975 PLAYDKKCFSWNE
+975 PLVYDKKCFSWNE
-988 FKAAADFEAGYS
+988 FKAAANFESGYS

-1007 TEMNVNGV
+1007 AEMNVHGV

-1040 CAYNRLYILA
+1040 CTYNRLYILA

-1058 KGIFRTGKS
+1058 KGILRVGKY
-1067 VQEIIVPSYTGF
+1067 VQEVIVPSYTGF

-1146 TLTNV
+1146 TLTDV
-1151 AAASVCPVSELF
+1151 AATSVCPASELF

-1222 YVDFDLGSERSI
+1222 YVDFDLGGERSI

-1247 SYITSSCFLQGKT
+1247 SYVTSSCFLQGKS
-1260 DKNSEWRTLDYVSGN
+1260 DKNGEWRTLDYVSGN
-1275 GKNVLNRTLNKPESV
+1275 GKNVLNRTLNKSESV

-1315 VYAK
+1315 VYE

>member
-1 MPWTV
+1 
-6 FYISMSRICTV
+6 
-17 REWSP
+17 
-22 GYLCA
+22 
-27 EAGHRILVLCLKVAD
+27 
-42 VCPKVAD
+42 
-49 VRFKLWDF
+49 
-57 YPKAWDRTES
+57 
-67 MFSQTFVY
+67 
-75 VLPNFATSIP
+75 
-85 ELFHLCPVCQGI
+85 
-97 IFYSMKTNNSRTM
+97 MKM
-110 KRRPMLAGKARL
+110 KRMLTGKARL
-122 IAGAVMLAVAGGH
+122 IAGAMMLVVAGGQV
-135 LSAQTAAPQ
+135 SAQTVAPK

-305 HPFTDVLWKGVEG
+305 HPFTIGLWKGVDG
-318 ESVMLAHGYDYGRR
+318 ASIMLAHGYDYGRR
-332 WDNEDLSENKYLMEL
+332 WNNEDLSKNKDLMEL
-347 SRCTPLN
+347 SKRTPLN

-376 VEKGIKGDGPLKIIS
+376 VEKGINGDGPLKIIS

-402 PYDAHSELPVFDGE
+402 PYNAHSELSVFDGE

-520 LDTRVKGIPVVLY
+520 LDTRVKGTPVVLY

-540 ADVVTMEVKAP
+540 TDVVTMEVEAS

-590 GYAVYDVRLSGEGR
+590 GYAVYDVRLSGEGK
-604 KVSAVEATSIENSLY
+604 KVSVVEAASIENSLY

-679 EDVKMTLCENGALR
+679 DDVKMTLCENGALR

-710 IHLYEGILAHRIDFT
+710 IHLYEGALAHRIDFT
-725 NEVDWQSANAL
+725 NEVDWQSTNAL

-759 QRGNNSLTAY
+759 QRGNNILTAY

-774 YWADLTDANGSYG
+774 YWADLTEANGSYG

-812 TPKTKS
+812 TPKTKR

-831 TFTYSLVGHTG
+831 IFTYSLVGHAG
-842 ALDVVRTRENAELLN
+842 ALDVVQTRENAELLN
-857 QRIKAFAVG
+857 QRIKAFATG

-873 KSYSLAFSDN
+873 KSYSLASSDN

-906 AGGKQAQK
+906 AAGKRAQK

-921 NLVAAVE
+921 DLVAAVE

-945 LEVSVNPNGI
+945 LEVSVNPNSI

-969 TVARPL
+969 TVAESL

-988 FKAAADFEAGYS
+988 FKAAADFESGYS

-1007 TEMNVNGV
+1007 AEMNVHGV

-1032 NVLKLPAD
+1032 NVLKLPVNH
-1040 CAYNRLYILA
+1040 AYNRLYILA

-1058 KGIFRTGKS
+1058 KGIFRAGKS
-1067 VQEIIVPSYTGF
+1067 AQEIIVPSYTGF

-1115 FTYMFKF
+1115 FTYMFKL

-1146 TLTNV
+1146 TLTDV
-1151 AAASVCPVSELF
+1151 AAAPVCPVSELF

-1170 RYQTESSTERVN
+1170 DYQVESSVRRVN

-1222 YVDFDLGSERSI
+1222 YVDFDLGSERSV

-1247 SYITSSCFLQGKT
+1247 SYVTSTCFLQGKS
-1260 DKNSEWRTLDYVSGN
+1260 DKNGEWRTLDYVSGN
-1275 GKNVLNRTLNKPESV
+1275 SKNVLNRTLNKSENV

-1302 SASGKDVRIYEME
+1302 SSTGKDARIYEME

>member
-1 MPWTV
+1 
-6 FYISMSRICTV
+6 
-17 REWSP
+17 
-22 GYLCA
+22 
-27 EAGHRILVLCLKVAD
+27 
-42 VCPKVAD
+42 
-49 VRFKLWDF
+49 
-57 YPKAWDRTES
+57 
-67 MFSQTFVY
+67 
-75 VLPNFATSIP
+75 
-85 ELFHLCPVCQGI
+85 
-97 IFYSMKTNNSRTM
+97 MKNNNNRTM
-110 KRRPMLAGKARL
+110 KMKRMLTGKARL
-122 IAGAVMLAVAGGH
+122 IAGAMMLVVAGGQV
-135 LSAQTAAPQ
+135 SAQTVAPK

-305 HPFTDVLWKGVEG
+305 HPFTIGLWKGVDG
-318 ESVMLAHGYDYGRR
+318 ASIMLAHGYDYGRR
-332 WDNEDLSENKYLMEL
+332 WNNEDLSKNKDLMEL
-347 SRCTPLN
+347 SKRTPLN

-376 VEKGIKGDGPLKIIS
+376 VEKGINGDGPLKIIS

-402 PYDAHSELPVFDGE
+402 PYNAHSELSVFDGE

-512 AVGSVAGK
+512 AVESVAGK
-520 LDTRVKGIPVVLY
+520 LDTRVKGTPVVLY

-540 ADVVTMEVKAP
+540 TDVVTMEVEAS

-590 GYAVYDVRLSGEGR
+590 GYAVYDVRLSGEGK
-604 KVSAVEATSIENSLY
+604 KVSVVEAASIENSLY

-710 IHLYEGILAHRIDFT
+710 IHLYEGALAHRIDFT
-725 NEVDWQSANAL
+725 NEVDWQSTNAL

-759 QRGNNSLTAY
+759 QRGNNILTAY

-774 YWADLTDANGSYG
+774 YWVDLTEANGSYG

-812 TPKTKS
+812 TPKTKR

-831 TFTYSLVGHTG
+831 IFTYSLVGHAG
-842 ALDVVRTRENAELLN
+842 ALDVVQTRENAELLN
-857 QRIKAFAVG
+857 QRIKAFATG

-873 KSYSLAFSDN
+873 KSYSLASSDN

-895 SSDEYVVRVYE
+895 SSDEYMVRVYE
-906 AGGKQAQK
+906 AAGKRAQK

-921 NLVAAVE
+921 DLVAAVE

-945 LEVSVNPNGI
+945 LEVSVNPNSI

-969 TVARPL
+969 TVAESL

-988 FKAAADFEAGYS
+988 FKAAADFESGYS

-1007 TEMNVNGV
+1007 AEMNVHGV

-1032 NVLKLPAD
+1032 NVLKLPVNH
-1040 CAYNRLYILA
+1040 AYNRLYILA

-1058 KGIFRTGKS
+1058 KGIFRAGKS
-1067 VQEIIVPSYTGF
+1067 AQEIIVPSYTGF

-1115 FTYMFKF
+1115 FTYMFKL

-1146 TLTNV
+1146 TLTDV
-1151 AAASVCPVSELF
+1151 AAAPVCPVSELF

-1170 RYQTESSTERVN
+1170 DYQVESSVQRVN

-1222 YVDFDLGSERSI
+1222 YVDFDLGSERSV

-1247 SYITSSCFLQGKT
+1247 SYVTSTCFLQGKS
-1260 DKNSEWRTLDYVSGN
+1260 DKNGEWRTLDYVSGN
-1275 GKNVLNRTLNKPESV
+1275 SKNVLNRTLDKSENV

-1302 SASGKDVRIYEME
+1302 SSTGKDARIYEME

>member
-1 MPWTV
+1 
-6 FYISMSRICTV
+6 
-17 REWSP
+17 
-22 GYLCA
+22 
-27 EAGHRILVLCLKVAD
+27 
-42 VCPKVAD
+42 
-49 VRFKLWDF
+49 
-57 YPKAWDRTES
+57 
-67 MFSQTFVY
+67 
-75 VLPNFATSIP
+75 
-85 ELFHLCPVCQGI
+85 
-97 IFYSMKTNNSRTM
+97 MKM
-110 KRRPMLAGKARL
+110 KRMLTGKARL
-122 IAGAVMLAVAGGH
+122 IAGAMMLVVAGGQV
-135 LSAQTAAPQ
+135 SAQTVAPK

-305 HPFTDVLWKGVEG
+305 HPFTIGLWKGVDG
-318 ESVMLAHGYDYGRR
+318 ASIMLAHGYDYGRR
-332 WDNEDLSENKYLMEL
+332 WNNEDLSKNKDLMEL
-347 SRCTPLN
+347 SKRTPLN

-376 VEKGIKGDGPLKIIS
+376 VEKGINGDGPLKIIS

-402 PYDAHSELPVFDGE
+402 PYNAHSELSVFDGE

-512 AVGSVAGK
+512 AVESVAGK
-520 LDTRVKGIPVVLY
+520 LDTRVKGTPVVLY

-540 ADVVTMEVKAP
+540 TDVVTMEVEAS

-590 GYAVYDVRLSGEGR
+590 GYAVYDVRLSGEGK
-604 KVSAVEATSIENSLY
+604 KVSVVEAASIENSLY

-710 IHLYEGILAHRIDFT
+710 IHLYEGALAHRIDFT
-725 NEVDWQSANAL
+725 NEVDWQSTNAL

-759 QRGNNSLTAY
+759 QRGNNILTAY

-774 YWADLTDANGSYG
+774 YWVDLTEANGSYG

-812 TPKTKS
+812 TPKTKR

-831 TFTYSLVGHTG
+831 IFTYSLVGHAG
-842 ALDVVRTRENAELLN
+842 ALDVVQTRENAELLN
-857 QRIKAFAVG
+857 QRIKAFATG

-873 KSYSLAFSDN
+873 KSYSLASSDN

-906 AGGKQAQK
+906 AAGKRAQK

-921 NLVAAVE
+921 DLVAAVE

-945 LEVSVNPNGI
+945 LEVSVNPNSI

-969 TVARPL
+969 TVAESL

-988 FKAAADFEAGYS
+988 FKAAADFESGYS

-1007 TEMNVNGV
+1007 AEMNVHGV

-1032 NVLKLPAD
+1032 NVLKLPVNH
-1040 CAYNRLYILA
+1040 AYNRLYILA

-1058 KGIFRTGKS
+1058 KGIFRAGKS
-1067 VQEIIVPSYTGF
+1067 AQEIIVPSYTGF

-1115 FTYMFKF
+1115 FTYMFKL

-1146 TLTNV
+1146 TLTDV
-1151 AAASVCPVSELF
+1151 AAAPVCPVSELF

-1170 RYQTESSTERVN
+1170 DYQVESSVQRVN

-1222 YVDFDLGSERSI
+1222 YIDFDLGSERSV

-1247 SYITSSCFLQGKT
+1247 SYVTSTCFLQGKS
-1260 DKNSEWRTLDYVSGN
+1260 DKNGEWRTLDYVSGN
-1275 GKNVLNRTLNKPESV
+1275 SKNVLNRTLDKSENV

-1302 SASGKDVRIYEME
+1302 SSTGKDARIYEME

>member
-1 MPWTV
+1 
-6 FYISMSRICTV
+6 
-17 REWSP
+17 
-22 GYLCA
+22 
-27 EAGHRILVLCLKVAD
+27 
-42 VCPKVAD
+42 
-49 VRFKLWDF
+49 
-57 YPKAWDRTES
+57 
-67 MFSQTFVY
+67 
-75 VLPNFATSIP
+75 
-85 ELFHLCPVCQGI
+85 
-97 IFYSMKTNNSRTM
+97 MKNNNNRTM
-110 KRRPMLAGKARL
+110 KMKRMLTGKARL
-122 IAGAVMLAVAGGH
+122 IAGAMMLVVAGGQV
-135 LSAQTAAPQ
+135 SAQTVAPK

-305 HPFTDVLWKGVEG
+305 HPFTIGLWKGVDG
-318 ESVMLAHGYDYGRR
+318 ASIMLAHGYDYGRR
-332 WDNEDLSENKYLMEL
+332 WNNEDLSKNKDLMEL
-347 SRCTPLN
+347 SKRTPLN

-376 VEKGIKGDGPLKIIS
+376 VEKGINGDGPLKIIS

-402 PYDAHSELPVFDGE
+402 PYNAHSELSVFDGE

-512 AVGSVAGK
+512 AVESVAGK
-520 LDTRVKGIPVVLY
+520 LDTRVKGTPVVLY

-540 ADVVTMEVKAP
+540 TDVVTMEVEAS

-590 GYAVYDVRLSGEGR
+590 GYAVYDVRLSGEGK
-604 KVSAVEATSIENSLY
+604 KVSVVEAASIENSLY

-710 IHLYEGILAHRIDFT
+710 IHLYEGALAHRIDFT
-725 NEVDWQSANAL
+725 NEVDWQSTNAL

-759 QRGNNSLTAY
+759 QRGNNILTAY

-774 YWADLTDANGSYG
+774 YWVDLTEANGSYG

-812 TPKTKS
+812 TPKTKR

-831 TFTYSLVGHTG
+831 IFTYSLVGHAG
-842 ALDVVRTRENAELLN
+842 ALDVVQTRENAELLN
-857 QRIKAFAVG
+857 QRIKAFATG

-873 KSYSLAFSDN
+873 KSYSLASSDN

-906 AGGKQAQK
+906 AAGKRAQK

-921 NLVAAVE
+921 DLVAAVE

-945 LEVSVNPNGI
+945 LEVSVNPNSI

-969 TVARPL
+969 TVAESL

-988 FKAAADFEAGYS
+988 FKAAADFESGYS

-1007 TEMNVNGV
+1007 AEMNVHGV

-1032 NVLKLPAD
+1032 NVLKLPVNH
-1040 CAYNRLYILA
+1040 AYNRLYILA

-1058 KGIFRTGKS
+1058 KGIFRAGKS
-1067 VQEIIVPSYTGF
+1067 AQEIIVPSYTGF

-1115 FTYMFKF
+1115 FTYMFKL

-1146 TLTNV
+1146 TLTDV
-1151 AAASVCPVSELF
+1151 AAAPVCPVSELF

-1170 RYQTESSTERVN
+1170 DYQVESSVQRVN

-1222 YVDFDLGSERSI
+1222 YVDFDLGSERSV

-1247 SYITSSCFLQGKT
+1247 SYVTSTCFLQGKS
-1260 DKNSEWRTLDYVSGN
+1260 DKNGEWRTLDYVSGN
-1275 GKNVLNRTLNKPESV
+1275 SKNVLNRTLNKSESV

-1315 VYAK
+1315 VYE

>member
-1 MPWTV
+1 
-6 FYISMSRICTV
+6 
-17 REWSP
+17 
-22 GYLCA
+22 
-27 EAGHRILVLCLKVAD
+27 
-42 VCPKVAD
+42 
-49 VRFKLWDF
+49 
-57 YPKAWDRTES
+57 
-67 MFSQTFVY
+67 
-75 VLPNFATSIP
+75 
-85 ELFHLCPVCQGI
+85 
-97 IFYSMKTNNSRTM
+97 
-110 KRRPMLAGKARL
+110 MLAGKARL

-305 HPFTDVLWKGVEG
+305 HPFTVGLWKGVDG
-318 ESVMLAHGYDYGRR
+318 ASVMLAHGYDYGRR

-604 KVSAVEATSIENSLY
+604 KVSAVEALSL
-619 KLTLNENGDITS
+619 IH
-631 LLDKKNNKEL
+631 
-641 VKAGKAIRLALF
+641 
-653 TENESFEWPAWEI
+653 
-666 LKKTVDATPISIT
+666 IS
-679 EDVKMTLCENGALR
+679 E
-693 KTLCVEK
+693 
-700 RHGDSFFRQY
+700 
-710 IHLYEGILAHRIDFT
+710 
-725 NEVDWQSANAL
+725 
-736 LKAEFPLNLNNEK
+736 
-749 ATYDLGVGSV
+749 
-759 QRGNNSLTAY
+759 
-769 EVYAQ
+769 
-774 YWADLTDANGSYG
+774 
-787 VSIMNDSKYGWDKPD
+787 
-802 NNTLRLTLLH
+802 
-812 TPKTKS
+812 
-818 NYAYQDRQ
+818 
-826 DFGRH
+826 
-831 TFTYSLVGHTG
+831 
-842 ALDVVRTRENAELLN
+842 
-857 QRIKAFAVG
+857 
-866 KHRGELG
+866 
-873 KSYSLAFSDN
+873 
-883 RNVLIKALKKAE
+883 
-895 SSDEYVVRVYE
+895 
-906 AGGKQAQK
+906 
-914 ASIVFAD
+914 
-921 NLVAAVE
+921 
-928 ADGTEKTIGKA
+928 
-939 AFSGNR
+939 
-945 LEVSVNPNGI
+945 
-955 KTYKVRFASNKKVQ
+955 
-969 TVARPL
+969 
-975 PLAYDKKCFSWNE
+975 
-988 FKAAADFEAGYS
+988 
-1000 YAAELIP
+1000 P
-1007 TEMNVNGV
+1007 T
-1015 PFKLET
+1015 
-1021 REELNGMACKG
+1021 
-1032 NVLKLPAD
+1032 
-1040 CAYNRLYILA
+1040 
-1050 AAASDKDV
+1050 
-1058 KGIFRTGKS
+1058 
-1067 VQEIIVPSYTGF
+1067 
-1079 IGQWGHTGHTEGYLK
+1079 
-1094 DAEVAY
+1094 
-1100 VGTHRHSGEGDQPYE
+1100 
-1115 FTYMFKF
+1115 
-1122 AIDLPEKATE
+1122 
-1132 VVLPDNKDIVIFAA
+1132 
-1146 TLTNV
+1146 
-1151 AAASVCPVSELF
+1151 
-1163 RTANKCN
+1163 
-1170 RYQTESSTERVN
+1170 
-1182 ILKQDM
+1182 
-1188 VMGYSSYVNEKEKP
+1188 
-1202 AFMVDGD
+1202 
-1209 ENTKWCAIAEMPH
+1209 
-1222 YVDFDLGSERSI
+1222 
-1234 NGWKLLNAAGENH
+1234 
-1247 SYITSSCFLQGKT
+1247 
-1260 DKNSEWRTLDYVSGN
+1260 
-1275 GKNVLNRTLNKPESV
+1275 
-1290 RYLRLLVTQPMQ
+1290 RLL
-1302 SASGKDVRIYEME
+1302 
-1315 VYAK
+1315 

>member
-1 MPWTV
+1 MKK
-6 FYISMSRICTV
+6 R
-17 REWSP
+17 
-22 GYLCA
+22 
-27 EAGHRILVLCLKVAD
+27 RIL
-42 VCPKVAD
+42 
-49 VRFKLWDF
+49 
-57 YPKAWDRTES
+57 
-67 MFSQTFVY
+67 M
-75 VLPNFATSIP
+75 
-85 ELFHLCPVCQGI
+85 G
-97 IFYSMKTNNSRTM
+97 KTH
-110 KRRPMLAGKARL
+110 L
-122 IAGAVMLAVAGGH
+122 IAGAVMLAVAGGQ
-135 LSAQTAAPQ
+135 LSAQTVAPK

-164 QTTIKEY
+164 QTTIKDY

-235 VPSIES
+235 VPSVES

-305 HPFTDVLWKGVEG
+305 HPFTIGLWKGVDG
-318 ESVMLAHGYDYGRR
+318 ASVMLAHGYDYGRR

-347 SRCTPLN
+347 SKCTPLN

-391 ATSDQLFKDYQ
+391 AASDQLFKDYQ
-402 PYDAHSELPVFDGE
+402 PYGSHPELPVFDGE

-453 AALLGTAEYPGKSL
+453 AALLGVAEYPGKSL

-512 AVGSVAGK
+512 SVGSVAGK

-540 ADVVTMEVKAP
+540 ADVVIIEVEAS
-551 RFPKGVAVYNEQG
+551 RFPKSVAVYNEQG
-564 KQVASQ
+564 KLVVSQ

-590 GYAVYDVRLSGEGR
+590 GYAVYDVRLSGEG
-604 KVSAVEATSIENSLY
+604 KEMPAVEAASVENSFY

-631 LLDKKNNKEL
+631 LFDKRNNKEL

-653 TENESFEWPAWEI
+653 TENKSFEWPAWEI
-666 LKKTVDATPISIT
+666 LKETVDATPISIT
-679 EDVKMTLCENGALR
+679 EDVKVTLCENGALR

-700 RHGDSFFRQY
+700 RHDDSFFRQY
-710 IHLYEGILAHRIDFT
+710 IHLYEGVLAHRIDFT
-725 NEVDWQSANAL
+725 NEVDWQSTNAL
-736 LKAEFPLNLNNEK
+736 LKAEFPLNLNNEV

-759 QRGNNSLTAY
+759 QRGNNILTAY

-812 TPKTKS
+812 TPKTKK

-826 DFGRH
+826 DFGHH
-831 TFTYSLVGHTG
+831 TFTYSLVGHVG
-842 ALDVVRTRENAELLN
+842 ALDVVQTRENAELLN
-857 QRIKAFAVG
+857 QRIKAFVVG

-906 AGGKQAQK
+906 AAGKQAQK

-939 AFSGNR
+939 TFSGNR
-945 LEVSVNPNGI
+945 LEVSVNPNSI

-969 TVARPL
+969 TVAEPL
-975 PLAYDKKCFSWNE
+975 PLVYDKKCFSWNE
-988 FKAAADFEAGYS
+988 FKAAANFESGYS

-1007 TEMNVNGV
+1007 AEMNVHGV

-1040 CAYNRLYILA
+1040 CTYNRLYILA

-1058 KGIFRTGKS
+1058 KGIVRVGKY
-1067 VQEIIVPSYTGF
+1067 VQEVIVPSYTGF

-1122 AIDLPEKATE
+1122 AIDLPERATE

-1146 TLTNV
+1146 TLTDV
-1151 AAASVCPVSELF
+1151 AATSVCPASELF

-1222 YVDFDLGSERSI
+1222 YVDFDLGGERSI

-1247 SYITSSCFLQGKT
+1247 SYVTSSCFLQGKS
-1260 DKNSEWRTLDYVSGN
+1260 DKNGEWRTLDYVSGN
-1275 GKNVLNRTLNKPESV
+1275 GKNVLNRTLNKSESV

-1315 VYAK
+1315 VYE